1 MSAPSAPAPSNPS
14 GCPDLN
20 VSTGDAKTA
29 ASSAPAS
36 SNSSRCPD
44 FSVSTGAAKTA
55 APSFDAFVKT
65 IAILRSPEGCP
76 WDRQQT
82 HASISKNMIEE
93 AYEATAAIES
103 GDPEHLKEEL
113 GDVLLQVVL
122 QSQIAADAGEFTIE
136 DVCAT
141 VNEKMIRRHPHI
153 FGDATAETPEEVAAI
168 WDQVKLQETE
178 HPSGSPNPSTS
189 AVATAEAAG
198 GPSTSAVA
206 TAEAKRDQTGASA
219 DVPSLLSSV
228 PTGMPALMQA
238 QKISRKA
245 VSAGFEWPSID
256 DVWAKVYEEINEL
269 KEASTEE
276 APLEFGD
283 VLFALVNVGRKM
295 GIDAESALRASC
307 NKFRNRWSFM
317 EGAAWAQGRQLQEL
331 TVDELQE
338 LWQSAKSRES
348 HGSAAG

>member
-189 AVATAEAAG
+189 AVATAEA
-198 GPSTSAVA
+198 
-206 TAEAKRDQTGASA
+206 KRDQTGASA

-245 VSAGFEWPSID
+245 VSAGFEWPSVD
-256 DVWAKVYEEINEL
+256 HVWAKVYEEIDEL

-307 NKFRNRWSFM
+307 SKFRNRWSFM
-317 EGAAWAQGRQLQEL
+317 EVAAWAQGRQLQEL

-348 HGSAAG
+348 HGSAEG

>member
-29 ASSAPAS
+29 ASSEPAS

-256 DVWAKVYEEINEL
+256 DVWAKVYEEIDEL

-331 TVDELQE
+331 TVDELQD

-348 HGSAAG
+348 HGSAEG